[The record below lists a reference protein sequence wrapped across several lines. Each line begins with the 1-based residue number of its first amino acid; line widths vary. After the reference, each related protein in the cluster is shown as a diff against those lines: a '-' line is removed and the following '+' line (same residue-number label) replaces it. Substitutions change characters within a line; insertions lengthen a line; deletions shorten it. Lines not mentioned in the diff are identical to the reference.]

1 MLNYNLLSNNQKQS
15 IIKSQ
20 YNKIY
25 AHELA
30 HKKAGGALA
39 GGIVIERNAQGIPVS
54 GHVSI
59 QMPKL
64 NEANPDET
72 IADAKTVINS
82 ALAPSDPSE
91 QDYKVAAEAQSILN
105 KAKNIKNNQKLNYL
119 A

>member
-1 MLNYNLLSNNQKQS
+1 MLNFNLLSQNQKQNV
-15 IIKSQ
+15 IRSQ

-30 HKKAGGALA
+30 HKRAGGALA
-39 GGIVIERNAQGIPVS
+39 GGIVIENNAQGIPVA

-64 NEANPDET
+64 NEENPEQT
-72 IADAKTVINS
+72 ITDAKTVINS

-91 QDYKVAAEAQSILN
+91 QDLKVAGEARNILN
-105 KAKNIKNNQKLNYL
+105 QAQRLKSKQKLNYL

>member
-1 MLNYNLLSNNQKQS
+1 MLNFNSLANNQKQQ
-15 IIKSQ
+15 IIRSQ

-25 AHELA
+25 SHELA
-30 HKKAGGALA
+30 HKMAGGALA
-39 GGIVIERNAQGIPVS
+39 GGIVIEKNAQGIPVA

-91 QDYKVAAEAQSILN
+91 QDYKVASEASEILSQ
-105 KAKNIKNNQKLNYL
+105 AKNLKNKHNLNYL